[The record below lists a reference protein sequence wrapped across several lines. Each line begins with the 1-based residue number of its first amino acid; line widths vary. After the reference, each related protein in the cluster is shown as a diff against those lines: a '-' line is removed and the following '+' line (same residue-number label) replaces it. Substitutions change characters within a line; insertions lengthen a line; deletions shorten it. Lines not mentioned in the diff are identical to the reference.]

1 MQHGQFELSVL
12 VDGHP
17 VREFGLTGR
26 TYVEGRRDVAYTLR
40 FRNNSPNRV
49 LVVPSVEG
57 LCTVDGQPATDTSRG
72 YVVSAYSSASIEG
85 WRTSLNDVATFVFSA
100 KKGSYAAK
108 TQGTTAN
115 CGVIGCKVFA
125 EKTVPL
131 PTLTVIKEHH
141 HHHHDTPFVYP
152 VYPRPWRPYYDP
164 PWGPLWSATCGT
176 AGTSTTD
183 CAQYDGKINASYT
196 ATHEEASNL
205 RSATGAGM
213 MDCKS
218 ALKKSSGNVMLA
230 TSILRGQG
238 TAQAAATLNCA
249 SVAPDFNLGT
259 GWGASK
265 ADQVNETTFER
276 AASLGLL
283 EIFYTDAKGL
293 AKVGIDVK
301 KKVAVSAPMPQSFN
315 GFCQAPK

>member
-12 VDGHP
+12 VDGHSI
-17 VREFGLTGR
+17 REFGLTGH
-26 TYVEGRRDVAYTLR
+26 TYVEGRRGNVYT
-40 FRNNSPNRV
+40 FKFKNNSPHRV

-72 YVVSAYSSASIEG
+72 YVVSAYSAASIEG
-85 WRTSLNDVATFVFSA
+85 WRTSLNDVASFIFSD
-100 KKGSYAAK
+100 KNGSYSAK

-125 EKTVPL
+125 EKVTPFT
-131 PTLTVIKEHH
+131 TLGTIIKER
-141 HHHHDTPFVYP
+141 HHHHDHYHPGYTVWP
-152 VYPRPWRPYYDP
+152 RPYYDP
-164 PWGPLWSATCGT
+164 YPLSPFWSTSYGS
-176 AGTSTTD
+176 AGAVGSSGSEG
-183 CAQYDGKINASYT
+183 CAGINASYT
-196 ATHEEASNL
+196 ATQAEASNL
-205 RSATGAGM
+205 REATGAGM

-218 ALKKSSGNVMLA
+218 ALKKAGGNVVRA

-238 TAQAAATLNCA
+238 TAQAAASVNCA

-265 ADQVNETTFER
+265 TDQVNETTFER

-315 GFCQAPK
+315 GFCQPPK